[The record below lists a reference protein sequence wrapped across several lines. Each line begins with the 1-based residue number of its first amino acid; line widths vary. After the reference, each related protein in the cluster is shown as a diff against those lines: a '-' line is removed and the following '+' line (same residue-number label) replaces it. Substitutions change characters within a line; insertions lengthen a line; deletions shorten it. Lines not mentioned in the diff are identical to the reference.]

1 MWDAT
6 FNRDPAD
13 LGPAHAARRAAEDVE
28 RYAPHRPLVTAL
40 AELRAA
46 WNTEQDFRD
55 AIGRTTR
62 RRDAV
67 AVYGNVAAER
77 LAEIDA
83 DLAELTDE
91 LHAASKRVR
100 IRLREPAI
108 RTLAPGRIE
117 QERADW
123 LHQRRQSQQ
132 AAQQTA
138 RSHQPYPGY
147 MQTPDRRPVIGR

>member
-1 MWDAT
+1 M
-6 FNRDPAD
+6 
-13 LGPAHAARRAAEDVE
+13 
-28 RYAPHRPLVTAL
+28 
-40 AELRAA
+40 
-46 WNTEQDFRD
+46 
-55 AIGRTTR
+55 
-62 RRDAV
+62 
-67 AVYGNVAAER
+67 AAER

-132 AAQQTA
+132 AAQQRWTAQQTA